1 MIINKIVIDNI
12 KGIDH
17 FEFSQDLYPN
27 RPNILVAPNGYGKSS
42 FATAFLSAQN
52 GPIVLK
58 PEEYHNENLNNIP
71 KLEVS
76 LNNGQNLVADNN
88 TNTIIKEYSIHVAN
102 NQLIPNAKAK
112 HFGQRTHAKA
122 DLDIKPTHIIRKVP
136 KQESFAYHLS
146 AMKMKFGINNKV
158 LKDISIIYTNYQ
170 NLAQIENG
178 ITFHTFDLKPYNNA
192 ITQAIA
198 QINSISTKVSA
209 VNIKDEIERNGIM
222 SLNIPD
228 WNAIVSNIKIVLKC
242 GDADAA
248 LSAWQYI
255 VVRKSIGDVKYKKAL
270 AYANF
275 LFNKNIIDKTL
286 ESLNPVQDRF
296 SIVSKVEGGDLVVRW
311 PKAHQISNG
320 QRDIMV
326 FIAQLLECE
335 YQSGKNCILV
345 IDEFFDYL
353 DDANLVAFQY
363 YVSTLIDRFKRN
375 KRLIFPILLTHID
388 TKYLQHFCFND
399 KRLNVCYLKET
410 NAKIGKEMVK
420 LVAKREDPLIQSE
433 TDTYFFHFHPKS
445 EEIDISNKFV
455 NLGLNKDWG
464 KPIVFRNKVD
474 RQTRAMFY
482 EPDKP
487 FDPLAVC
494 FSIRI
499 KIEEIIYN
507 QLKNDADREA
517 FLKTHGTKEK
527 LNYAQCKG
535 VFVPET
541 YHLLGIIYNH
551 PLHDADENMACSLS
565 MKLDNPVIKNMIY
578 KLW

>member
-17 FEFSQDLYPN
+17 FDFSQDLYPN

-42 FATAFLSAQN
+42 FATAFLSARN

-58 PEEYHNENLNNIP
+58 PEECHNEDINNIP
-71 KLEVS
+71 KIEVS
-76 LNNGQNLVADNN
+76 LNNGKTLVADKN
-88 TNTIIKEYSIHVAN
+88 TNTIINEYSIHVAN

-136 KQESFAYHLS
+136 KQESFAYHLARLKNS
-146 AMKMKFGINNKV
+146 FGVNNKV

-170 NLAQIENG
+170 NLAKIENG
-178 ITFHTFDLKPYNNA
+178 ITFHTFDLKPYNKA

-209 VNIKDEIERNGIM
+209 VNIKDEIERKGIM
-222 SLNIPD
+222 SLDIPE
-228 WNAIVSNIKIVLKC
+228 WNAIVSNIKTVLKC
-242 GDADAA
+242 RDADAA

-255 VVRKSIGDVKYKKAL
+255 VVRKLIGDVKYKKAL

-275 LFNKNIIDKTL
+275 LFNKNIIDRTL

-335 YQSGKNCILV
+335 FQSGKNCILV

-388 TKYLQHFCFND
+388 PKYLQHFCFND

-433 TDTYFFHFHPKS
+433 TDTYFFHYHPNS
-445 EEIDISNKFV
+445 ADIDISNKFA

-464 KPIVFRNKVD
+464 KPIAFRSKVD

-482 EPDKP
+482 EPNKP

-499 KIEEIIYN
+499 KIEETIYS

-517 FLKTHGTKEK
+517 FLNTHGTKEK
-527 LNYAQCKG
+527 LNFAQSIG

-551 PLHDADENMACSLS
+551 PLHDADEDMAYSLS
-565 MKLDNPVIKNMIY
+565 MKLDNPVIRNMIY